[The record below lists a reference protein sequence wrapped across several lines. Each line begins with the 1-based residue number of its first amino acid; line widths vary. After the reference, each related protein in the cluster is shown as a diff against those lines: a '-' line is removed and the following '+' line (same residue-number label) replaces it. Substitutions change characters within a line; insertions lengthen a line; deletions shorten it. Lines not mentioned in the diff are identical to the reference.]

1 MSNKIIPHEIFREKQ
16 ALKEADRAWDES
28 ISYDYTQDEY
38 IFSGGTKMKY
48 NPIFSSGKDLLIK
61 VYLPACE
68 DEYLTGFGE
77 SVKCLVDQETKKLID
92 KNITGRVALAMLQ
105 NDSLYYPGLIA
116 GEVVAIELR
125 GPGPP
130 IAIFEELVW
139 RFGGVAEKAR
149 EFYFNHYRRYND
161 ELLRFT

>member
-16 ALKEADRAWDES
+16 ALKEANKAWDESES
-28 ISYDYTQDEY
+28 ISYDYTQCEY
-38 IFSGGTKMKY
+38 IFSDGTKTKY
-48 NPIFSSGKDLLIK
+48 NFSSRKDLLIK
-61 VYLPACE
+61 IFLPACR
-68 DEYLTGFGE
+68 DEFLTGFGE

-116 GEVVAIELR
+116 GEVVAVELR

-139 RFGGVAEKAR
+139 RFGGVAKQAR
-149 EFYFNHYRRYND
+149 EYYFNRYRRYND